1 MPPSFF
7 DALPLHIGCP
17 ALFLH
22 FPSIPLPSVPRC
34 GCSVFFSS
42 FFFIFRILLSFSV
55 FSSYFPHRLLLPS
68 LFDALPLHIGCPALF
83 LHFPS
88 IPLPSI
94 PRCGCFVLFSPV
106 FFIYRALRSFLDFF
120 SYFSRRLLLP
130 SLFDALPLPS
140 LYIGCHLVF
149 FFIFLCSPPRL
160 SGAFSSF
167 SFYSPSFYFRLRL
180 FRAFFI
186 LLFYFPYPAL
196 FFRLFSLF
204 SAPVVAAFAFRCI
217 APSVVVYWLSPR
229 FLLYFPLFPA
239 AAVRRFFFIF
249 LLFPFL
255 LFPAAVVSCFFH
267 PSFLF
272 TAPYAL
278 FPPFHLIFRAD
289 CCCLR
294 FSMHCPF
301 ISAVRRFFFIFPLF
315 PFLLFP
321 AAVVPCFFSSFFFIF
336 RILRS
341 FLDFF
346 SYFPRRLFLC
356 FFLVPGRR

>member
-196 FFRLFSLF
+196 FFRLFFLF

-217 APSVVVYWLSPR
+217 APSYRLSG
-229 FLLYFPLFPA
+229 A
-239 AAVRRFFFIF
+239 
-249 LLFPFL
+249 
-255 LFPAAVVSCFFH
+255 
-267 PSFLF
+267 
-272 TAPYAL
+272 
-278 FPPFHLIFRAD
+278 
-289 CCCLR
+289 
-294 FSMHCPF
+294 
-301 ISAVRRFFFIFPLF
+301 
-315 PFLLFP
+315 
-321 AAVVPCFFSSFFFIF
+321 FSSFSLYSPSFCSPLRLFRVFFILLF
-336 RILRS
+336 
-341 FLDFF
+341 
-346 SYFPRRLFLC
+346 YFPYPALFFRLFFLFSAPVVAAFAFRC
-356 FFLVPGRR
+356 IAPSYRLSGAFSSFSFYSPSFYFRLRLFRVFFILLFYFPYLTLFSCLFISFFAPVVFALFSCSGQKMKTCER

>member
-196 FFRLFSLF
+196 FFRLFFLF

-217 APSVVVYWLSPR
+217 APSYRLSG
-229 FLLYFPLFPA
+229 A
-239 AAVRRFFFIF
+239 
-249 LLFPFL
+249 
-255 LFPAAVVSCFFH
+255 
-267 PSFLF
+267 
-272 TAPYAL
+272 
-278 FPPFHLIFRAD
+278 
-289 CCCLR
+289 
-294 FSMHCPF
+294 
-301 ISAVRRFFFIFPLF
+301 
-315 PFLLFP
+315 
-321 AAVVPCFFSSFFFIF
+321 FSSFSFYSPSFYSP
-336 RILRS
+336 LRS
-341 FLDFF
+341 FRAFF
-346 SYFPRRLFLC
+346 TRLFYLPRLTLFSRLFTSFSAPIVAAFAFRCIAPSYRLSGAFSSFSLYSPSFCSPLRLFRVFFILLFYFPYLTLFSRLFTS
-356 FFLVPGRR
+356 FFAPVVFVLFSCSGQKIKTCER

>member
-1 MPPSFF
+1 LPPSFF

-130 SLFDALPLPS
+130 SLFDALPLH
-140 LYIGCHLVF
+140 IGC
-149 FFIFLCSPPRL
+149 
-160 SGAFSSF
+160 
-167 SFYSPSFYFRLRL
+167 
-180 FRAFFI
+180 
-186 LLFYFPYPAL
+186 PAL
-196 FFRLFSLF
+196 FLHF
-204 SAPVVAAFAFRCI
+204 
-217 APSVVVYWLSPR
+217 PSI
-229 FLLYFPLFPA
+229 PL
-239 AAVRRFFFIF
+239 
-249 LLFPFL
+249 
-255 LFPAAVVSCFFH
+255 
-267 PSFLF
+267 PS
-272 TAPYAL
+272 
-278 FPPFHLIFRAD
+278 
-289 CCCLR
+289 
-294 FSMHCPF
+294 
-301 ISAVRRFFFIFPLF
+301 ISGCGCSV
-315 PFLLFP
+315 
-321 AAVVPCFFSSFFFIF
+321 FFSSFFFIF

-341 FLDFF
+341 FPAF
-346 SYFPRRLFLC
+346 SSHFSRRSFLR
-356 FFLVPGRR
+356 FFLVPGRK